1 MEFTPALG
9 HKAGLT
15 EKRMARAA
23 KPKKV
28 TSITLTREGST
39 YRLRL
44 EDEAEKAAIYETTS
58 DQASRLADALDD
70 ALADEDEE
78 LRPRV
83 PAPEEHL
90 SNELDRAGIVKWY
103 NSVKGF
109 GFITPAGGGD
119 DLFVHR
125 SALEQAGITELA
137 EGTRVRIKVTEGK
150 KGPTVSAL
158 ARE

>member
-1 MEFTPALG
+1 
-9 HKAGLT
+9 
-15 EKRMARAA
+15 MARAT

-28 TSITLTREGST
+28 GSITLTREGST

-44 EDEAEKAAIYETTS
+44 EDEAGKVAAYEATS
-58 DQASRLADALDD
+58 DQAARLADALDD

-78 LRPRV
+78 LRPRL
-83 PAPEEHL
+83 PAAEKGL
-90 SNELDRAGIVKWY
+90 SNELDRSGIVKWY

-137 EGTRVRIKVTEGK
+137 EGTWVRF
-150 KGPTVSAL
+150 
-158 ARE
+158 

>member
-1 MEFTPALG
+1 MEYDRALR

-15 EKRMARAA
+15 EKRMARAT

-28 TSITLTREGST
+28 ASITLTREGST
-39 YRLRL
+39 YRLSL
-44 EDEAEKAAIYETTS
+44 EDEAGKLAVYETTS

-78 LRPRV
+78 LRPRLA
-83 PAPEEHL
+83 APEEDL
-90 SNELDRAGIVKWY
+90 SNRFDSSGIVKWY
-103 NSVKGF
+103 NPVKGF
-109 GFITPAGGGD
+109 GFITPAGGGE

-125 SALEQAGITELA
+125 SALEQAGIRELA
-137 EGTRVRIKVTEGK
+137 EGERVRIKVTDGK

>member
-1 MEFTPALG
+1 
-9 HKAGLT
+9 
-15 EKRMARAA
+15 MARAA

-28 TSITLTREGST
+28 ASITLTREGST

-44 EDEAEKAAIYETTS
+44 EDEAGKAAVYEATS
-58 DQASRLADALDD
+58 DQAARLADALDD
-70 ALADEDEE
+70 ALADEEE
-78 LRPRV
+78 EQRPRP
-83 PAPEEHL
+83 PAREVGL
-90 SNELDRAGIVKWY
+90 SNEQDRSGIVKWY
-103 NSVKGF
+103 NPVKGF
-109 GFITPAGGGD
+109 GFITPAGEGD

-150 KGPTVSAL
+150 KGPTVSAI

>member
-1 MEFTPALG
+1 
-9 HKAGLT
+9 
-15 EKRMARAA
+15 MARPP

-28 TSITLTREGST
+28 ASIALTREGSR

-44 EDEAEKAAIYETTS
+44 EDETGKAAVYEAAS
-58 DQASRLADALDD
+58 EQASRLADALDD

-78 LRPRV
+78 LRPSL
-83 PAPEEHL
+83 PAPERGL
-90 SNELDRAGIVKWY
+90 SNELYRSGIVKWY

-150 KGPTVSAL
+150 KGPTVSAI